1 MFESNYQNSNMRKC
15 WSYDSEYRPI
25 YEGSYDGNFV
35 FYDEEDDIEEDICYI
50 DENRMMLL
58 FSASQRH
65 S

>member
-1 MFESNYQNSNMRKC
+1 MFEPNCQNCSAKKY
-15 WSYDSEYRPI
+15 WLYDSEYCPI

-58 FSASQRH
+58 FGASQRY